1 MSRFFKDRTPRP
13 ALCCAALL
21 LCLLPVADALAA
33 PPTVNGLFYGDGDDG
48 RYQPYA
54 TSIGGSVLYAYFD
67 APNKRLYVA
76 LVVDHAVN
84 DLVCSPQNNGAYTQ
98 SAGWPNHRSCK
109 RATDSEFASFTLQ
122 CAPGSPNSW
131 SWQQALGCS
140 QTTGPPPANWV
151 STASCPSSAGTW
163 PPSTVASSSFVA
175 NVNTYQAAAPATRA
189 WNLYTHGT
197 AVDNW
202 KSPFLSASP
211 NNATLVP
218 GYPTYSTTNGSG
230 LFYDWEWSMVYEWSV
245 NLGTGGTNCGD
256 EPIFFITGQSHHS
269 PAKTGSE
276 NDTFPPQSNPII
288 SDFGD
293 LPNSYG
299 TTTASNGA
307 RHYLTVNGPYL
318 GVDVQAELNGQPTAD
333 ATGDGAE
340 EDGVK
345 VIVNGNWTA
354 GSTQSIEVTV
364 GNAPSGA
371 LLGAWFDW
379 NGDGDVND
387 PGEFFSWNVV
397 QGVNQLQIT
406 VGAGFDWQVADLYS
420 RFRIFSSG
428 AAAPGGSLNQ
438 ADSVGIATNG
448 EVEDYVFTANSLPV
462 TLNAFVSELTG
473 AGDLTVQW
481 QTASETD
488 NVGFELWGLVR
499 GEWRQLGD
507 MVQSKA
513 MSSAL
518 PQTYEMRVAAPQGLA
533 SLQLVDYDSRG
544 RAEQFGPFRLG
555 VGHGEVQPVER
566 IDWSGPR
573 RERAERL
580 EERGF
585 VATGRGAAARV
596 AGRVR
601 SEQAGGAPSEQA
613 RWKKLER
620 ETIRGTAAS
629 GHGASAVSVQAGSK
643 GGQGKGPTG
652 GGDPTQQTIRLD
664 MGAMTHV
671 AVTRAGIQRITYEVL
686 RDGGLDLA
694 GVESADVA
702 VTWRGAA
709 VERWIDGPA
718 HFGPGSAIEFIG
730 RPPQGDDALY
740 VDAAL
745 YQVSVDASRARS
757 AKSIGRGAAKRVSAA
772 YARQTTVDRQASYF
786 PQSPTG
792 DPWIERS
799 VLVRG
804 GGATV
809 TLDLP
814 IDEPVLAGAT
824 RLTVGLGTVSE
835 LPERRDAGGT
845 PIPEHNVEVWFAGPG
860 TSFVWVATA
869 AASGQQDWTIEAAL
883 PAGMLATGLNR
894 VQLRFS
900 TAYSFSLVVVDRYG
914 VDYLAP
920 YQGPTLDFPV
930 DPSAQG
936 YVVSGFDGPAVAVYA
951 EGPQG
956 ALTRIDPRVS
966 AAGGQYVAEIRSW
979 DAERF
984 WVTDSPQA
992 PAVFTTEAP
1001 ADLLAGPADLV
1012 VIADSSFIGTDALDA
1027 YLAQTA
1033 DFNPVV
1039 IDVEDVYNGVGFGMA
1054 VPGAITDYLAARN
1067 AIHPFTHVQLV
1078 GTDCYDRMNRVS
1090 SCLSFIPLPTA
1101 PVGVILYSPSHNR
1114 LADLDGDGVADVAV
1128 GQFSVRTEAELATIV
1143 GKGASWRASG
1153 LAATESALLI
1163 AEETDGLHNFA
1174 GQIER
1179 MRSRLA
1185 WSDAD
1190 VLDMSDYPAIATA
1203 RTELR
1208 TSLAAGRALTVF
1220 SGHSSPAVWAFRGLL
1235 TAGSVATLTNA
1246 GLPTLVVPLACETT
1260 YDVSPN
1266 ANVLGHQLLYGGDR
1280 GALAISGAVAL
1291 ASLSDN
1297 ERMAEHVLEGLKAG
1311 LTLGEAVQA
1320 GRRALGSEF
1329 QTLQDNWL
1337 TQGDVTTRM
1346 AD

>member
-1 MSRFFKDRTPRP
+1 MSRIFKDRTLRP

-21 LCLLPVADALAA
+21 LCLLPVADAVAA
-33 PPTVNGLFYGDGDDG
+33 PPIVNGLFHGDGDDAK
-48 RYQPYA
+48 YVPYS

-67 APNKRLYVA
+67 APNNRLYVA
-76 LVVDHAVN
+76 LVVNQTNVN
-84 DLVCSPQNNGAYTQ
+84 DTVCSPVRAYTQ
-98 SAGWPNHRSCK
+98 SAGWNPPRPCNRL
-109 RATDSEFASFTLQ
+109 TDSEFASFTLE
-122 CAPGSPNSW
+122 CAPGSPNAW
-131 SWQQALGCS
+131 AWQQGFACS
-140 QTTGPPPANWV
+140 TTGGANPSNWV
-151 STASCPSSAGTW
+151 SNSTCGASSPAGDW
-163 PPSTVASSSFVA
+163 PPSIVSASSLA
-175 NVNTYQAAAPATRA
+175 TNVNAFQANPSPA
-189 WNLYTHGT
+189 WNMYANGNG
-197 AVDNW
+197 VNNW
-202 KSPFLSASP
+202 SSPFPPAP
-211 NNATLVP
+211 NQNNATLVP
-218 GYPTYSTTNGSG
+218 GYPTYSVAHE
-230 LFYDWEWSMVYEWSV
+230 WEWSMVYEWSV
-245 NLGTGGTNCGD
+245 DLGPGGTDCGND
-256 EPIFFITGQSHHS
+256 PVYFITGLSHHS
-269 PAKTGSE
+269 PAKNGVE
-276 NDTFPPQSNPII
+276 NDTFPPPDDPDDAIF
-288 SDFGD
+288 SDWGD
-293 LPNSYG
+293 LPDVYG
-299 TTTASNGA
+299 TTAAATGA

-318 GVDVQAELNGQPTAD
+318 GQEVQAELDGQPTAD
-333 ATGDGAE
+333 ASGDGAE
-340 EDGVK
+340 EDGVTM
-345 VIVNGNWTA
+345 IVDGDWTV
-354 GSTQSIEVTV
+354 GSTRTIEVTV
-364 GNAPSGA
+364 GRAPVGGA

-379 NGDGDVND
+379 NGDGDFND
-387 PGEFFSWNVV
+387 PGEFFSWTVFE
-397 QGVNQLQIT
+397 GVNQLQVT
-406 VGAGFDWQVADLYS
+406 VGAGFDWQNDDLYA
-420 RFRIFSSG
+420 RFRIFSSA
-428 AAAPGGSLNQ
+428 AAAPGGTLTQ
-438 ADSVGIATNG
+438 ADSVGTATDG

-473 AGDLTVQW
+473 AGELTVQW

-499 GEWRQLGD
+499 GEWQALGEI
-507 MVQSKA
+507 VESKG
-513 MSSAL
+513 MNSAL
-518 PQTYEMRVAAPQGLA
+518 PQTYEMKLDAPAGLA

-566 IDWSGPR
+566 VDWSGPR

-596 AGRVR
+596 GGRAQSGPAGEPA
-601 SEQAGGAPSEQA
+601 EQP
-613 RWKKLER
+613 RWKKVER
-620 ETIRGTAAS
+620 ETIRGAAAS
-629 GHGASAVSVQAGSK
+629 RHGASAVSVQAESK
-643 GGQGKGPTG
+643 GGKGKGPTG
-652 GGDPTQQTIRLD
+652 GGDSTQQTIRLET
-664 MGAMTHV
+664 GAQTHV
-671 AVTRAGIQRITYEVL
+671 AVTEAGVQRVTYEAL

-694 GVESADVA
+694 GVRTGDVA
-702 VTWRGAA
+702 VTWRGEA
-709 VERWIDGPA
+709 VERWIDGPV
-718 HFGPGSAIEFIG
+718 HFGPGSVIDFIG
-730 RPPQGDDALY
+730 RPPEGDDALY

-745 YQVSVDASRARS
+745 YQVSVDRSRAKS
-757 AKSIGRGAAKRVSAA
+757 AMSIGRGAAKRVPAA
-772 YARQTTVDRQASYF
+772 YTRQTTVDRQASYF

-792 DPWIERS
+792 DPWVERS
-799 VLVRG
+799 VLVRAA
-804 GGATV
+804 GATV
-809 TLDLP
+809 TLDVP
-814 IDEPVLAGAT
+814 VEGPVLAGKT
-824 RLTVGLGTVSE
+824 RLTVGLGTISD
-835 LPERRDAGGT
+835 LPERLDAGGT

-869 AASGQQDWTIEAAL
+869 SASGQQDWTIEAEL

-900 TAYSFSLVVVDRYG
+900 TSYSFSLVVVDRYG
-914 VDYLAP
+914 VAYPAP

-936 YVVSGFDGPAVAVYA
+936 YVVGGFDGPAVAVYA

-966 AAGGQYVAEIRSW
+966 AAGGKYSAEIRSW

-984 WVTDSPQA
+984 WVTDRPHA

-1012 VIADSSFIGTDALDA
+1012 VIADSSFIGTAALDA

-1033 DFNPVV
+1033 DFDPVV
-1039 IDVEDVYNGVGFGMA
+1039 VDVEDIYNAVGFGMA

-1067 AIHPFTHVQLV
+1067 AIHPFSHVQLV

-1101 PVGVILYSPSHNR
+1101 PVGVIRYSPSHNR

-1153 LAATESALLI
+1153 LGATESALLI
-1163 AEETDGLHNFA
+1163 AEESDGRHNFG

-1179 MRSRLA
+1179 LRRGLA
-1185 WSDAD
+1185 WSGAE

-1203 RTELR
+1203 RTALR
-1208 TSLAAGRALTVF
+1208 TSLAEGRALTVF

-1297 ERMAEHVLEGLKAG
+1297 ERMAEHVLAGLDAG

-1320 GRRALGSEF
+1320 GRRALGTAF

-1346 AD
+1346 AP